1 MGCAPELSDFDGGD
15 LLVRIEPGDGGIEPV
30 DVTDET

>member
-1 MGCAPELSDFDGGD
+1 MGCAPELSDFDSGD
-15 LLVRIEPGDGGIEPV
+15 LLVRIKPGDGGIEPV